1 VARIESPPG
10 GTLVDANVLLD
21 LFTRDPTWMGWSGDA
36 LAEAFDT
43 GAVIVNPIVYAEVSV
58 GFERVEDL
66 EDALPAQ
73 LRREALPWQAA
84 FLAGKCF
91 REYRRRGGVR
101 RSPLPDFYIGAH
113 AAVSGRALLTRDAT
127 RYRDLLPGLA
137 LISP

>member
-1 VARIESPPG
+1 MARTESAPG

-21 LFTRDPTWMGWSGDA
+21 LFTCDPTWMDWSSAA

-43 GAVIVNPIVYAEVSV
+43 GAVIVNPIIYAEVSV
-58 GFERVEDL
+58 SFERVEDL

>member
-1 VARIESPPG
+1 VAGTEPASG
-10 GTLVDANVLLD
+10 GTFVDANVLLD
-21 LFTRDPTWMGWSGDA
+21 LFTCDPTWMDWSRDA

-43 GAVIVNPIVYAEVSV
+43 GAVIVNPIIYAEVSV
-58 GFERVEDL
+58 GFERIEDL
-66 EDALPAQ
+66 EDALPEQ

-91 REYRRRGGVR
+91 REYRRRGGAR

-127 RYRDLLPGLA
+127 RYRDLFPMLA

>member
-1 VARIESPPG
+1 MARTESAPG

-21 LFTRDPTWMGWSGDA
+21 LFTCDPMWMDWSRDT

-43 GAVIVNPIVYAEVSV
+43 GVVIVNPIVYAEVSV
-58 GFERVEDL
+58 GFECIEDL

-73 LRREALPWQAA
+73 LRREALPWEAA

-113 AAVSGRALLTRDAT
+113 AAVSGRTLLTRDAT
-127 RYRDLLPGLA
+127 RYRDLLPTLA

>member
-1 VARIESPPG
+1 MARIESVPG

-21 LFTRDPTWMGWSGDA
+21 LFTRDPTWMEWSRDA

-43 GAVIVNPIVYAEVSV
+43 GAVIVNPIIYAEISV
-58 GFERVEDL
+58 GFERIEDL
-66 EDALPAQ
+66 EDALPVQ

-127 RYRDLLPGLA
+127 RYRDLFPMLA